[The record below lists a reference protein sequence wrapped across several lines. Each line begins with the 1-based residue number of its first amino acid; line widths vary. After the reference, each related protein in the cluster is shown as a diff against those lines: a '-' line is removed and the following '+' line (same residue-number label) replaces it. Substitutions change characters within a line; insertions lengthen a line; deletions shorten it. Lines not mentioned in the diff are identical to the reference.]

1 MPAGPGRCVASQG
14 EARAR
19 RQAAARRTSRN
30 VSAWVN
36 VRVLFYRA
44 RMGNL
49 SRSVP
54 RATAST
60 IDCSDGRLTAAASC
74 GAIIIAPRRRAARTP
89 DAGLAL
95 CRFSRLGA
103 AAGPGAEAPQSA
115 LAQDLSPRP
124 GPMSAGR
131 AARTSSTSGRTQSA
145 GLQNRLRQSPTGGA
159 VMHDRTGCRQA
170 EASGRPTDPA
180 QRFLHKDSCTKI
192 FSADLDHPFT
202 SFQARDRPRCIA
214 DRHRARLLA
223 CVHAPFLRL
232 SRASVSGV
240 RAKGRLAPLLLHC
253 ATLR

>member
-95 CRFSRLGA
+95 CRLSRLGA

-180 QRFLHKDSCTKI
+180 QRFLHKDLFC
-192 FSADLDHPFT
+192 
-202 SFQARDRPRCIA
+202 
-214 DRHRARLLA
+214 
-223 CVHAPFLRL
+223 
-232 SRASVSGV
+232 
-240 RAKGRLAPLLLHC
+240 
-253 ATLR
+253 